1 MTTATFR
8 QLLARRARL
17 IGVGLALL
25 IGVGF
30 TTMTMLFG
38 EVIEAGFRNSVG
50 TEYRAIDFVLEA
62 NSESFTGETIAA
74 IEATDGVTDVLVG
87 SPLWIEAQAGS
98 RVTSIVAV
106 DVPDPGGLRDGLVLA
121 AGRLPESSGEITL
134 LRSAAREL
142 RVDVGDTVSLAGP
155 YDEDTGEA

>member
-1 MTTATFR
+1 MTTVTFR

-50 TEYRAIDFVLEA
+50 AEYLAIDFVLEA

-87 SPLWIEAQAGS
+87 SPLW
-98 RVTSIVAV
+98 
-106 DVPDPGGLRDGLVLA
+106 
-121 AGRLPESSGEITL
+121 
-134 LRSAAREL
+134 
-142 RVDVGDTVSLAGP
+142 
-155 YDEDTGEA
+155 